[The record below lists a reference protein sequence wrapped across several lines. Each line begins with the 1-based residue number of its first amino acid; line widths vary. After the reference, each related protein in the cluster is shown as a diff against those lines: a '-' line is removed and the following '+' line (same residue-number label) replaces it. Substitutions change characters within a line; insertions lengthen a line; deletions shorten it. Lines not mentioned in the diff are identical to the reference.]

1 MQAPINTG
9 QSSRRGSSNRAS
21 NWRDWVVLYA
31 LAVLASFAPGSTHA
45 QETIW
50 PSRTV
55 TVVVGFGAGGIT
67 DVMAR
72 MASKKLSDE
81 LNQAFVVEN
90 RVGGAGNVAATYVAR
105 SAPDGHTLF
114 FAASS
119 QIAAIPKI
127 QAVNYDPVVDFAPVS
142 SFGSGPFILII
153 RPSIPARTIPE
164 FVSYAKAHNLIYGS
178 PGPGSITHLISAL
191 FLSHAAIAGTHVP
204 FRSGDQALV
213 ALLGGQIDMYFSPG
227 GNIMP
232 YAESPQV
239 TILGVAAER
248 RMKQL
253 PNVPTIGEFY
263 PNTVLSGWNG
273 FLVPAKTPKA
283 IIDKLSRHVIAAA
296 RDPEIVAHLTKLG
309 VEPGGET
316 PEEFAAQ
323 IRSEQPK
330 FDAAIKA
337 ANLKLD

>member
-1 MQAPINTG
+1 MQASITRPHCSN
-9 QSSRRGSSNRAS
+9 NRAGT
-21 NWRDWVVLYA
+21 WRNWVVLCA
-31 LAVLASFAPGSTHA
+31 LASLALFAPGLTHA
-45 QETIW
+45 QENW

-55 TVVVGFGAGGIT
+55 SVVVGFGAGGIT

-72 MASKKLSDE
+72 MASKKLSED

-90 RVGGAGNVAATYVAR
+90 RVGGGGNVAATYVAR
-105 SAPDGHTLF
+105 SSPDGHTLF

-119 QIAAIPKI
+119 QIAAMPKI
-127 QAVNYDPVVDFAPVS
+127 QAVSFDPAMDFAPVS
-142 SFGSGPFILII
+142 SFGRGPFILII
-153 RPSIPARTIPE
+153 RPSIPAKTIAE
-164 FVSYAKAHNLIYGS
+164 FVNYAKTHKLTYGS
-178 PGPGSITHLISAL
+178 PGQGSITHLISAL
-191 FLSHAAIAGTHVP
+191 FLSHAAIEGTHVP

-239 TILGVAAER
+239 TILGVAAEQ

-263 PNTVLSGWNG
+263 PNIVLSGWNG
-273 FLVPAKTPKA
+273 FLVPVKTPKP

-296 RDPEIVAHLTKLG
+296 RDPEIAAHLTKLG
-309 VEPGGET
+309 VEPGGES
-316 PEEFAAQ
+316 PAEFAAQ
-323 IRSEQPK
+323 IKSEQPK

-337 ANLKLD
+337 ANLKQE

>member
-1 MQAPINTG
+1 M
-9 QSSRRGSSNRAS
+9 
-21 NWRDWVVLYA
+21 
-31 LAVLASFAPGSTHA
+31 
-45 QETIW
+45 
-50 PSRTV
+50 
-55 TVVVGFGAGGIT
+55 
-67 DVMAR
+67 MAR
-72 MASKKLSDE
+72 MASKKLSEDM
-81 LNQAFVVEN
+81 NQAFVVEN

-127 QAVNYDPVVDFAPVS
+127 QAVNYDPVTDFAPVS
-142 SFGSGPFILII
+142 TFGRGPFILII
-153 RPSIPARTIPE
+153 RPSIPAKTIPE
-164 FVSYAKAHNLIYGS
+164 FVNYAKTRNLTYGS
-178 PGPGSITHLISAL
+178 PGQGSITHLISAL
-191 FLSHAAIAGTHVP
+191 FLSRAGIEGTHVP

-263 PNTVLSGWNG
+263 ANTVLSGWNG
-273 FLVPAKTPKA
+273 FLVPAKTPRA

-296 RDPEIVAHLTKLG
+296 RDPEIVALLTKLG

-316 PEEFAAQ
+316 PEEFADQ
-323 IRSEQPK
+323 IKSEQPK

-337 ANLKLD
+337 ANLKP